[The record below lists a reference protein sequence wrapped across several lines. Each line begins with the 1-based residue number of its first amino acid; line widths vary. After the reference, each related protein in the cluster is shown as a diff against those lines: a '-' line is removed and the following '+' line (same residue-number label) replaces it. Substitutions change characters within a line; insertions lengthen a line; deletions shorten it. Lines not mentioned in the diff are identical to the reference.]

1 MTALRWEDLLGPED
15 FDAVCCT
22 AVGAGAG
29 TSDSETGTA
38 RVSSAAAER
47 ALNELVADALRYRR
61 SAEYAKLIL
70 FLRHFRR
77 YRPFNGLLIDI
88 QKPGSHHVAPASR
101 WRREYGRVIRP
112 GASPLVILQP
122 FGPVMF
128 VFDVSDTQPETDASP
143 PLPEEITDPFGVLTT
158 TSDHVVEAIT
168 AQVVENA
175 KRDGVQIVDSAFGN
189 QLAGRISTGG
199 RGSQQVC
206 IRRRPESAY
215 VTVPVRYTCQIS
227 DKQSGMTRY
236 ATLTHEL
243 AHLYC
248 GHIGTPNEKWWPDFR
263 RKDHRTAEF
272 EAETVSAIL
281 VGQLDSTAQMPP
293 YLSQHLRHEELVP
306 ADLNLER
313 VMKAAGLIQEMG
325 ERLLPSR
332 G

>member
-1 MTALRWEDLLGPED
+1 
-15 FDAVCCT
+15 
-22 AVGAGAG
+22 
-29 TSDSETGTA
+29 
-38 RVSSAAAER
+38 
-47 ALNELVADALRYRR
+47 
-61 SAEYAKLIL
+61 
-70 FLRHFRR
+70 
-77 YRPFNGLLIDI
+77 
-88 QKPGSHHVAPASR
+88 
-101 WRREYGRVIRP
+101 
-112 GASPLVILQP
+112 
-122 FGPVMF
+122 MF
-128 VFDVSDTQPETDASP
+128 VFDVSDTEPESDATP
-143 PLPEEITDPFGVLTT
+143 PLPEEIINPFKVLTT
-158 TSDHVVEAIT
+158 TPEDVVQTIT
-168 AQVVENA
+168 AQLVENA

-189 QLAGRISTGG
+189 QLAGRISSGG

-206 IRRRPESAY
+206 TRRRPEREY

-227 DKQSGMTRY
+227 DRQSGMTRY

-281 VGQLDSTAQMPP
+281 VGQLDSTARMPP
-293 YLSQHLRHEELVP
+293 YLSQHLRREELVP

-325 ERLLPSR
+325 EKPLPVR